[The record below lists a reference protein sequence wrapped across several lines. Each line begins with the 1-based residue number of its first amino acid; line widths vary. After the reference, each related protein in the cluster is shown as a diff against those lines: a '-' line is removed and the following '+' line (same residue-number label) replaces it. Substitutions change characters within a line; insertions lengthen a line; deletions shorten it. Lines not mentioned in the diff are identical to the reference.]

1 MSELLTKDKDIVVP
15 GEILAVGMDF
25 LPSYGTYREEDKII
39 ANKLGLVR
47 IDGKVVKLISLSGR
61 YNPKRGDTIIGNVID
76 LAISGWRIDTNSA
89 YSAMLSIKDAS
100 SEYIARGADLTQY
113 YDIGDLVVAKIVNVT
128 SQKLVDLTMRGPGL
142 RKLNGG
148 RVVNVNTNKVPR
160 VIGKAGSMV
169 TMIKRATGCNIIVG
183 QNGIVWVQ
191 GEPEMEI
198 CAVDA
203 IKMIEKDSHING
215 LTNRIKAYLEKTTGK
230 KIDNVEV
237 SSQ

>member
-169 TMIKRATGCNIIVG
+169 TMIKRATGCNVIVG

-198 CAVDA
+198 CAVDT